1 MIKLPYIETERL
13 ILRPFSLEDAKE
25 VQRLAGD
32 MEIAKTTL
40 NIPHPYEDGMAE
52 EWINRHVE
60 EYERGISLTLAI
72 SHKEEKYLIG
82 AIGLAINKKH
92 DRAELGYWIGR
103 PYWNKG
109 YCSEAAKTLCDY
121 GFQKIGLNKICAT
134 HLKRNPASGK
144 VMQKIG
150 MEQEGVFKKHVK
162 KWGKY
167 EDLVYYGMVKSWRE
181 ISK

>member
-1 MIKLPYIETERL
+1 MIKLPCIETERL
-13 ILRPFSLEDAKE
+13 ILRPFNLEDAKE

-32 MEIAKTTL
+32 IEIAKTTL
-40 NIPHPYEDGMAE
+40 HIPHPYEDGMAE

-60 EYERGISLTLAI
+60 AYERGVSLTLAI
-72 SHKEEKYLIG
+72 THKEEKYLIG
-82 AIGLAINKKH
+82 AVGLIINKDH
-92 DRAELGYWIGR
+92 DRAELGYWIGK

-109 YCSEAAKTLCDY
+109 YCLEAAKALCDY
-121 GFQKIGLNKICAT
+121 GFQKIGLNKICAS

-150 MEQEGVFKKHVK
+150 MEQEGVFREHVK

-167 EDLVYYGMVKSWRE
+167 EDLVYYGMVGK
-181 ISK
+181 

>member
-32 MEIAKTTL
+32 IEIAKTTL
-40 NIPHPYEDGMAE
+40 HIPHPYKDGMAE
-52 EWINRHVE
+52 EWISRHVE
-60 EYERGISLTLAI
+60 EYKRAISLTLAI
-72 SHKEEKYLIG
+72 TNREQKYLIG
-82 AIGLAINKKH
+82 AIGLAINKEH
-92 DRAELGYWIGR
+92 DRAELGYWVGR

-109 YCSEAAKTLCDY
+109 YCTEAAKELCDY
-121 GFQKIGLNKICAT
+121 GFQKIGLNKICAA

-150 MEQEGVFKKHVK
+150 MKQEGIFKEHVK

-167 EDLVYYGMVKSWRE
+167 EDLVYYGMLK
-181 ISK
+181 K